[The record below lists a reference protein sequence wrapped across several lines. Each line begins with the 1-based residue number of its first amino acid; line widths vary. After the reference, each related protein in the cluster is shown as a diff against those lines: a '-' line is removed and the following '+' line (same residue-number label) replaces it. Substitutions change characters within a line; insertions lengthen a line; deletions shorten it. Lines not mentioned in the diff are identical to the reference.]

1 MHYVG
6 GVFYYKWSVDVILL
20 TLYSNLL
27 YQVSEAEMRKSVYRE
42 TTVKNAQLLVRQR
55 SISGFLLIR

>member
-6 GVFYYKWSVDVILL
+6 RVFYYKWSVDVILL